1 MKKFLARLRDI
12 AMAGLFFLL
21 PLYVLF
27 VIVAKA
33 WKSLSVIGASIAG
46 MFGFK
51 SILGVGGATVL
62 SWLLIVI
69 SWLVFGL
76 LARFSFATALNR
88 AVEKTLAR
96 YIPGY
101 ETYRAMAEEKL
112 HNRVKTLPYTC
123 ALIKQ
128 QEYWRPAFIIEQ
140 DGDANFVVFVPD
152 APETSKG
159 HVLLVKHDQ
168 LRLVTSVTANQFD
181 AMLKKLGKGLFS
193 EHDLGISGRQQTP
206 LP

>member
-1 MKKFLARLRDI
+1 MKKFLVRLRDI

-33 WKSLSVIGASIAG
+33 WKSLSVVGASIAG
-46 MFGFK
+46 MLGLK
-51 SILGVGGATVL
+51 SILGVGGATAF

-69 SWLVFGL
+69 SWIVFGL

-88 AVEKTLAR
+88 AVEKTLAK

-101 ETYRAMAEEKL
+101 DTYKAMAEEKL

-140 DGDANFVVFVPD
+140 DGDGNFVVFLPH
-152 APETSKG
+152 APESSKG
-159 HVLLVKHDQ
+159 HVLLAKHDQ
-168 LRLVTSVTANQFD
+168 VRIVTSVTANQFD
-181 AMLKKLGKGLFS
+181 AMLKKLGKGLLS
-193 EHDLGISGRQQTP
+193 EHDIGISGREQTP
-206 LP
+206 